1 MTPKERAAKAIIS
14 RNLPYGI
21 ECRTDLW
28 RQSLPD
34 AEVALAAIAE
44 PSEAMING
52 ALRAWYG
59 CEPHNRSHM
68 RNLMRLTLKAAH
80 AAMMAEKDDA
90 K

>member
-44 PSEAMING
+44 PSEAMAEAG
-52 ALRAWYG
+52 GLECASRGEARVVWRA
-59 CEPHNRSHM
+59 M
-68 RNLMRLTLKAAH
+68 H

-90 K
+90 